1 MVTGCFSLLM
11 AERRA
16 VAAFYPTGCHGGC
29 RHRRGFLIDDRRT
42 YHFKDGLMR
51 FECRRA
57 VHILALQV
65 TLFDAVRHIAA
76 GANVCRCAAE
86 RAAHHDNNPRAFRSA
101 SRSRIF
107 SCQTFR

>member
-1 MVTGCFSLLM
+1 M

-16 VAAFYPTGCHGGC
+16 VAAFYPTGCHGDC
-29 RHRRGFLIDDRRT
+29 RHRCGFLIDDRGT
-42 YHFKDGLMR
+42 YHFKYGLMR

-65 TLFDAVRHIAA
+65 TLFDAVRHIAT
-76 GANVCRCAAE
+76 GADVGRCTAE
-86 RAAHHDNNPRAFRSA
+86 RATHHDNNPRAFRSA

>member
-1 MVTGCFSLLM
+1 
-11 AERRA
+11 
-16 VAAFYPTGCHGGC
+16 
-29 RHRRGFLIDDRRT
+29 
-42 YHFKDGLMR
+42 MR

-101 SRSRIF
+101 SPSRIF
-107 SCQTFR
+107 PARLFADRAWSQRHVPYAAVWRPTALF